1 MPRRAWPAAALAPLL
16 ALALALSPSLADVV
30 AMSLEERLA
39 TAAVVVLGQMQA
51 IAEAPPD
58 ARGLVRREGRIR
70 AERVLKGDLAPGAV
84 LTVALPPRGP
94 GGRPTGADLGPP
106 LGAPMLWLPAARGGT
121 LHLDRLDRI
130 LPPSAAPQ
138 VERILG
144 LAP

>member
-1 MPRRAWPAAALAPLL
+1 MPRRAWPAAALVA
-16 ALALALSPSLADVV
+16 ALALSPSLADVV

-39 TAAVVVLGQMQA
+39 TAAVVVLGPMQA

-94 GGRPTGADLGPP
+94 GGRPTGADLDPP
-106 LGAPMLWLPAARGGT
+106 REPDTGQAQPRHEPSLRRRTGT
-121 LHLDRLDRI
+121 GESR
-130 LPPSAAPQ
+130 
-138 VERILG
+138 ERIG
-144 LAP
+144 ARQEGRGRDS

>member
-1 MPRRAWPAAALAPLL
+1 MPRRAWPAAALVA
-16 ALALALSPSLADVV
+16 ALALSPSLADVV